1 MSQRNTNNE
10 MLQLEIEMEALGA
23 IGEQAIATAK
33 QIHDNPATTIEQHER
48 TNELLEMIE
57 TYLAERL
64 REIFAKAVEMGM
76 NVPPPEF

>member
-23 IGEQAIATAK
+23 IGEQAIAIAK
-33 QIHDNPATTIEQHER
+33 QIHDNSATTIAQHER
-48 TNELLEMIE
+48 TNELLEMFD

-64 REIFAKAVEMGM
+64 QEIYAKAVEMGM
-76 NVPPPEF
+76 NVPPLEF